1 VKKSLVI
8 SAAVLIALIAVITG
22 ARVLGTAE
30 RVVYTLEPVTRGPIE
45 RVVVTTGT
53 LEALNTVIVGSQLSG
68 QLAAIYAD
76 FNQSVQ
82 EGELLA
88 QIDPRTFAARV
99 EQSRADVAVAEATI
113 VQRRAE
119 LTRARAQLAQAER
132 DLARRKSLHERGHIS
147 AADLE
152 IDLTNAQVNEASVA
166 VAAGAVANAEANLDQ
181 RRSALQQAQ
190 LDLERTEI
198 RAPITGT
205 VVNRTVQ
212 QGQTVAASLQ
222 APELFQIAQDLHF
235 MKVEASVD
243 EADIGRIREGFA
255 VRFSVDAY
263 PERTFQGRVTQV
275 RIAPDRLLNVVS
287 YRVIITT
294 GNDDLALLPGMTANV
309 EVILDNRANV
319 LRVPNA
325 ALRFVP
331 KDVQPPA
338 PEAPAARTA
347 AGPDAGRAL
356 VWLLD
361 GSRPVARPVTTGL
374 GDDQF
379 TEVLEGLA
387 EGDSV
392 IVRASREPDA

>member
-1 VKKSLVI
+1 VKKSLLI
-8 SAAVLIALIAVITG
+8 SAAALIALIAVITG

-45 RVVVTTGT
+45 QVVVTTGT

-181 RRSALQQAQ
+181 RRSALQQAR